1 MSNPFDFVT
10 AINTTKKKLIDENP
24 DMEKEYV
31 PYLTNKSLSYFTDTL
46 MDANLMNIHHGL
58 DKKMQFDYMINT
70 IRPAKRFSKWA
81 KKVENNDLEVV
92 KTYYGYNARNAEIAL
107 SLLSAEQLKTIKQ
120 KLENGGVKK

>member
-92 KTYYGYNARNAEIAL
+92 KTYYGYNTRNAEIAL

>member
-24 DMEKEYV
+24 DLEREYV
-31 PYLTNKSLSYFTDTL
+31 PYLTNKSLSYFTDTI
-46 MDANLMNIHHGL
+46 MDANIMNIHHSL
-58 DKKMQFDYMINT
+58 DKKMQFDYLINT

-92 KTYYGYNARNAEIAL
+92 KTYYGYNTRNAEIAL